1 MPLDRPIN
9 TTTMTQLVFTVTNDL
24 TYDQRMSRICS
35 ALAES
40 GRQVLLVGR
49 EKPDSVP
56 LTTCN
61 YQQKRLPCFFQRGK
75 LFYLEYNW
83 HLFWFLLRTPFTAV
97 CGIDLD
103 TALPTSLAAWLK
115 GKKWLLD
122 LHEYFTEVPE
132 VVDRPLTKG
141 IWEAVAR
148 LTIPRA
154 TAAYTVCQS
163 LAGVFAKK
171 YGREFSVIRN
181 VPLRQAEMIDL
192 AKKTP
197 KILLYQGMLNA
208 GRGLEQAIQAMQHLE
223 GLELWLAGEGD
234 CYAAL
239 HQLCHDLQL
248 DSKIRFLGF
257 VRPDALKALTLQATI
272 GLNLLENSG
281 LSYYYSLANK
291 AFDYI
296 QAGLPS
302 LHMNFPEYRAINQEQ
317 EVFLLLD
324 ELTPRG
330 IADAV
335 NRLIADR
342 DLYQRL
348 HENCRQAR
356 KDYCWEVEKI
366 RLLGIYEGL
375 GI

>member
-1 MPLDRPIN
+1 
-9 TTTMTQLVFTVTNDL
+9 MTQLVFTVTNDL
-24 TYDQRMSRICS
+24 NYDQRMSRICS

-49 EKPDSVP
+49 EKPDSAP
-56 LTTCN
+56 LTTAN

-83 HLFWFLLRTPFTAV
+83 RLFWFLLRTPFTAV

-103 TALPTSLAAWLK
+103 TALPTGLAAWLK

-154 TAAYTVCQS
+154 VAAYTVCQS
-163 LAGVFAKK
+163 LAEVFAKK

-192 AKKTP
+192 AEKTP

-234 CYAAL
+234 CSAAL
-239 HQLCHDLQL
+239 RQLCHDLQL
-248 DSKIRFLGF
+248 ASKVRFLGF
-257 VRPDALKALTLQATI
+257 VLPNALKALTLQATI
-272 GLNLLENSG
+272 GLNLLENRG

-302 LHMNFPEYRAINQEQ
+302 LHMNFPEYRAINEEQ

-324 ELTPRG
+324 ELTPRA

-356 KDYCWEVEKI
+356 KQYCWEEEKI
-366 RLLGIYEGL
+366 KLLGTYEELGL
-375 GI
+375 